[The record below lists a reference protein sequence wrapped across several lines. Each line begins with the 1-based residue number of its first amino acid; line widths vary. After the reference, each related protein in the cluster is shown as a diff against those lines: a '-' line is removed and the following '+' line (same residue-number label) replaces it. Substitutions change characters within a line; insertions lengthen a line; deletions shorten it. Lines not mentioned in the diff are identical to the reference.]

1 MQAHRHTGIQARR
14 HAGTQTN
21 RHTGTQASRHTDIQ
35 AYRHAGTQVHR
46 HVGIQDT
53 QTHAYMYLN
62 TLKYSVHTDI
72 YWLLPLLVAVV
83 HVNEQTTA
91 AEDSGRRQQWDRAS
105 YKKELRRF
113 RVRLESGHSGHSA
126 PRERNTPSNDGVPMC
141 SFTIFI
147 FFPPSSIQLQKMLI
161 LHFRVAA
168 IRQIARTDLGMH
180 IIDSHRSISAM
191 AGQGGGRGSECDAML
206 LELRR
211 KHEVKSVKA
220 LPARSTVGLV
230 LEGAVVNIVVPGS
243 PSYHANGEGQ
253 RIQPGDVVVAID
265 GVEVTK
271 SDIIPRCV
279 GVCVCVLV

>member
-14 HAGTQTN
+14 HAGTQAN
-21 RHTGTQASRHTDIQ
+21 RHTGTQARRHTDIQ
-35 AYRHAGTQVHR
+35 AYRQAGTQVHR

-126 PRERNTPSNDGVPMC
+126 PREHNTPSNDGAPMC

-161 LHFRVAA
+161 LHFGVAA
-168 IRQIARTDLGMH
+168 IRQIARIDLDIH
-180 IIDSHRSISAM
+180 IIDSH
-191 AGQGGGRGSECDAML
+191 GRGSEYDAML

>member
-1 MQAHRHTGIQARR
+1 
-14 HAGTQTN
+14 
-21 RHTGTQASRHTDIQ
+21 
-35 AYRHAGTQVHR
+35 
-46 HVGIQDT
+46 
-53 QTHAYMYLN
+53 
-62 TLKYSVHTDI
+62 
-72 YWLLPLLVAVV
+72 
-83 HVNEQTTA
+83 
-91 AEDSGRRQQWDRAS
+91 
-105 YKKELRRF
+105 
-113 RVRLESGHSGHSA
+113 
-126 PRERNTPSNDGVPMC
+126 
-141 SFTIFI
+141 
-147 FFPPSSIQLQKMLI
+147 MLI
-161 LHFRVAA
+161 LHFGVAA
-168 IRQIARTDLGMH
+168 IRQIARIDLDIH
-180 IIDSHRSISAM
+180 IIDSH
-191 AGQGGGRGSECDAML
+191 GRGSEYDAML